1 VVAFGGLGA
10 LLLCNREPEHELL
23 YINLY
28 FFLSNGTIESTALN
42 FKKKKSLAAGYNNVY
57 LEEGNTF
64 VFVNYFF
71 VKIEN
76 TCMPPS
82 AVA

>member
-1 VVAFGGLGA
+1 LGETTGDA
-10 LLLCNREPEHELL
+10 L
-23 YINLY
+23 NLY
-28 FFLSNGTIESTALN
+28 FLSNGTIESTALN

-76 TCMPPS
+76 RPLLNWKK
-82 AVA
+82 AVPCR